1 MPNFV
6 YTKALVLHAL
16 VALKL
21 CIENRTRKET
31 NEVKL
36 WKLEHLFK
44 NSSSKRGAA
53 KRASFHSENSTEVF
67 RKKKLFPQV
76 N

>member
-1 MPNFV
+1 MPNFI

-16 VALKL
+16 IALKL

-31 NEVKL
+31 NEVKF
-36 WKLEHLFK
+36 WKLELVFK
-44 NSSSKRGAA
+44 NSSSKLGLA
-53 KRASFHSENSTEVF
+53 KRASFPRENSTEVF